1 MNEKTVA
8 MLVSQEAYDEDEEM
22 RDLVE
27 LALRDDRVRI
37 IYTPQHELEH
47 MINVMRMNDEHDD

>member
-1 MNEKTVA
+1 MKTVV

-37 IYTPQHELEH
+37 VHTPQHELEH